1 MLPLTPV
8 FLWAL
13 FIFIVFF
20 PPHYLSLIYFSF
32 AAVII
37 FFMRS
42 TIHLFMPIGWYL
54 AWTWFL
60 SSLRLVVPKKM
71 PVGWYIFW
79 AGALAALA
87 ALIHP
92 ASSLIQFLAWTA
104 AMWVV
109 RFTAFWFYVT
119 YWLYPMKSELFPFN
133 IFSGTWRVPKPRWF
147 PESNEVLCDRCQK
160 FTTNSR
166 LIMGSRLPFVR
177 LTEWYTH
184 HGSIDSLRASAA
196 SEDSRSCNVCN
207 ILWHSISDK
216 GTKTLQEENKKGAFK
231 VKVWE
236 ERPLSLYTYVQLFK
250 NGREVGARLLVH
262 REKLFQKPSPSL
274 SEAYTESPAHFQ
286 QAGQWLRECRR
297 SHENCGNTK
306 YPIPLP
312 TRLLYIQGPSPGAL
326 TPRVKLVETANS
338 NINDEYVALSY
349 CWGLKHMAEQPFLL
363 RRGNYLS
370 CLEDINFS
378 KLSRTMQHAIVI
390 THQLGFSYLW
400 IDSLCIIQ
408 QDPAPEESATP
419 SPSVTPATSVDPAL
433 DSVLDSATDWKNES
447 RKMARVYSNATCTIA
462 ATASTSGDGGC
473 FRKRDLP
480 SLRPYKIGR
489 SPPRDAA
496 SEHIYIRCDDVFDFE
511 RYVDRAPINRRGW
524 VFQERILSRRI
535 LHFGERI
542 INWECRQRSASE
554 VSPDGYVY
562 KKYPDDFR
570 DHYAPKVTGVE
581 TRDQLMEAE
590 REVRG
595 LTWAGDEGVRRRP
608 PPPKDDPDDPPSE
621 GVDWH
626 SRHRFWKDIRKAST
640 DDWNEDVGDGSGFRA
655 AFDRL
660 QRHNFPD
667 LVGTSSFSYNWY
679 ELVETY
685 TRGELSFSN
694 DKLVAMSAISQ
705 EIARLRGYNYVAGL
719 WRESLLT
726 DMLWFVANGPAER
739 LPMESEQRPSANMA
753 QTSDSD
759 DSLLFPTWTWA
770 SLEGTVSIDLLPEN
784 SLGMIGAKTT
794 LATVQDVSINL
805 PPGGDTSSA
814 PQRGTVVLRG
824 PLCSISSIK
833 KRGTTWQISVG
844 GMFPVSARFYP
855 DIKLK
860 DANNCSD
867 LKCLSII
874 ELKRSK
880 VGRFR
885 NRVIQQIQGLVLEA
899 KSDSSGGDFV
909 FERVGLFMTGTN
921 GLSWQAKKIF
931 KGQETTVIIR

>member
-147 PESNEVLCDRCQK
+147 PE
-160 FTTNSR
+160 
-166 LIMGSRLPFVR
+166 LPFVR

-286 QAGQWLRECRR
+286 QAGQWLRECR
-297 SHENCGNTK
+297 
-306 YPIPLP
+306 P
-312 TRLLYIQGPSPGAL
+312 
-326 TPRVKLVETANS
+326 
-338 NINDEYVALSY
+338 
-349 CWGLKHMAEQPFLL
+349 
-363 RRGNYLS
+363 
-370 CLEDINFS
+370 
-378 KLSRTMQHAIVI
+378 
-390 THQLGFSYLW
+390 
-400 IDSLCIIQ
+400 
-408 QDPAPEESATP
+408 
-419 SPSVTPATSVDPAL
+419 
-433 DSVLDSATDWKNES
+433 
-447 RKMARVYSNATCTIA
+447 
-462 ATASTSGDGGC
+462 TASTSGDGGC

-867 LKCLSII
+867 LKW
-874 ELKRSK
+874 
-880 VGRFR
+880 VG
-885 NRVIQQIQGLVLEA
+885 
-899 KSDSSGGDFV
+899 S
-909 FERVGLFMTGTN
+909 
-921 GLSWQAKKIF
+921 
-931 KGQETTVIIR
+931 